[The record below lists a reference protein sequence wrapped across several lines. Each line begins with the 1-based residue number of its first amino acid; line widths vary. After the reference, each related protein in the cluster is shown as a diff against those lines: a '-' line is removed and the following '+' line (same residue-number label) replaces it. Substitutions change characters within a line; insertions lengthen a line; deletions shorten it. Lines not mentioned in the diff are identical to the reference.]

1 MTCTRLFNNSN
12 ITRRINYKE
21 DFEVTIQLMQG
32 DYPMDF
38 PEHDF
43 TVTFKSFQGNYEV
56 GRKDGV
62 YNRCAVKDGRL
73 HCYLN
78 SHGLS
83 VGTLRAEIDIKYPDD
98 NFEDGNKRK
107 LLIIGGQVE
116 LVSGNT
122 VYTSADIEVPMEVI
136 LVDAYQLAVRKG
148 YAGTI
153 EEFYSTFTLLSE
165 TMREL
170 REAGKQVADV
180 VSSEN
185 SRIEAET
192 SREESERQRVQAEE
206 QRVSNETERISAEV
220 NRTQSEEAREVSEGQ
235 RRSAETRRQDNEAS
249 RIAAEHERQDN
260 DAKLQREVQAVIEH
274 AVNVASQ
281 AANTIDTANAEL
293 SDINLKK
300 NEITRVINEGNTFI
314 SRMQATETDIESNEQ
329 QRVTAE
335 NGRETAEQQRVAD
348 TQNAIDRVN
357 EAIAN
362 VKDGRDGR
370 LAMVHHGTS
379 DNVFAL
385 TPNVLHVWGEVA
397 SLDLSLNTDLE
408 EDGFLTEYAFQF
420 TCPIDAP
427 TSLALP
433 SDIKW
438 YNGFI
443 VVPQAGKTYQVSIV
457 NNIIIMGGV

>member
-1 MTCTRLFNNSN
+1 MKNNGDN
-12 ITRRINYKE
+12 IRRINYKE

-43 TVTFKSFQGNYEV
+43 TVTFKSFQGSYEV

-122 VYTSADIEVPMEVI
+122 VYTSADIEVSMEVI

-192 SREESERQRVQAEE
+192 SRAESERQRVQAEE
-206 QRVSNETERISAEV
+206 QRVSNEAERISAEV
-220 NRTQSEEAREVSEGQ
+220 NRTQSEEARVNSESE
-235 RRSAETRRQDNEAS
+235 RMLAETRRITAENERKA
-249 RIAAEHERQDN
+249 N
-260 DAKLQREVQAVIEH
+260 DAIRQMEVQTAVEN
-274 AVNVASQ
+274 VTNVANQ
-281 AANTIDTANAEL
+281 AAALVSGANEQLSEL
-293 SDINLKK
+293 SSNRSEL
-300 NEITRVINEGNTFI
+300 TRAINEGTALI
-314 SRMQATETDIESNEQ
+314 TRMQATETDIESNEQ

-335 NGRETAEQQRVAD
+335 NGRKTAEQQRAAD
-348 TQNAIDRVN
+348 TQDAIDRVN

-370 LAMVHHGTS
+370 LSMVHHGTS

-385 TPNVLHVWGEVA
+385 SPNVLHVWGEVA
-397 SLDLSLNTDLE
+397 SLDLSLNTGLE
-408 EDGFLTEYAFQF
+408 EEGFLAEYAFQF
-420 TCPIDAP
+420 TCPIDAA

-438 YNGFI
+438 YNGLVI
-443 VVPQAGKTYQVSIV
+443 VPQAGKTYQASIV